1 MYQEPKVIVH
11 YNQSPFI
18 LSYRTSQGR
27 AGREG
32 KQRSTEP
39 SIYNWEPLTWCC
51 VHSGAGRI
59 LTQASCKTQGSPWLL
74 TLTQQ
79 ASWVLCPWLCP
90 LCPIQFPATFPTLP
104 PQINYLQFFF
114 KFCVYDMWY
123 IFGFCMHMC
132 APALGGYRTSDVLC
146 YPSAFYSLKAGFLAE
161 FAAGS
166 QPALAPPP

>member
-39 SIYNWEPLTWCC
+39 SIYSWEPLTWCC

-59 LTQASCKTQGSPWLL
+59 LIQASCKTQGSPWLL

-90 LCPIQFPATFPTLP
+90 LCPIQFPATFPLCLP
-104 PQINYLQFFF
+104 RSTIFNFFLSFVCMICGIYLVSACI
-114 KFCVYDMWY
+114 CVHLHLEATGHQMSYA
-123 IFGFCMHMC
+123 IPLHFI
-132 APALGGYRTSDVLC
+132 L
-146 YPSAFYSLKAGFLAE
+146 
-161 FAAGS
+161 
-166 QPALAPPP
+166 